1 MLKQTCMLLGTSYC
15 HRVISALCVGDT
27 FVFVTLGTV
36 GVCEVLVIWFLW
48 RLWYSRESASIGHPR
63 THATTRHTAGPVDI
77 ETAAMPSR
85 GFRATPGSLGQTQE
99 ALT

>member
-1 MLKQTCMLLGTSYC
+1 MLKHTCMLLGAGYC

-36 GVCEVLVIWFLW
+36 GVCEVLVIRFLW
-48 RLWYSRESASIGHPR
+48 RLWCSRESASIGHDR
-63 THATTRHTAGPVDI
+63 ANAATRHAAGPVDI
-77 ETAAMPSR
+77 ETGAMPSR
-85 GFRATPGSLGQTQE
+85 GFLPTPGSLGQTQE